1 MERLEIT
8 AKRRTTAKGV
18 SKKIRQEGD
27 VPGVLYGHNIENEF
41 FQVNALDFKRLLSK
55 GGDSQL
61 VYLKLE
67 DTVEARPILVREIQ
81 RDVLTGA
88 PIHVDFLSVSM
99 TERITSAVGINVV
112 GEAEPVTTGLGLL
125 LQGANTVDVECL
137 PSDLPPSIEVDISDL
152 QINEALYI
160 SDLIAP
166 HGVTIVSDPQEM
178 VVQIVHEALPEEE
191 EEEEAEESFIEA
203 SPEVEVITRS
213 RDEE

>member
-1 MERLEIT
+1 MKRLEIT
-8 AKRRTTAKGV
+8 AKRRTTAKGA
-18 SKKIRQEGD
+18 SKKIRQEGN
-27 VPGVLYGHNIENEF
+27 VPGVLYGHNIENAF

-61 VYLKLE
+61 VYLQLE
-67 DTVEARPILVREIQ
+67 DTAEARPILVREIQ
-81 RDVLTGA
+81 RDVLSGE

-99 TERITSAVGINVV
+99 TEKITSAVGINVV
-112 GEAEPVTTGLGLL
+112 GEAEPVTTGVGLL

-152 QINEALYI
+152 QVNEALYI
-160 SDLIAP
+160 GDLIAP

-178 VVQIVHEALPEEE
+178 VVQIVHEALPEEV

-203 SPEVEVITRS
+203 PAEVEVITRS